1 MDTIKFMK
9 EKKRMCNSYSE
20 CTEICPLKKLMDEN
34 RLTCLGYCFAHPEE
48 AVSIVE
54 KWSAEHPVKTRQSE
68 FLEIYPRARCK
79 PDGILSMCPRHLDD
93 DYKNDHECS
102 WSSCVDCR
110 KEYWLA
116 EVDVA
121 NTNLIDREEVIKV
134 IDKHTNEDGALDE
147 DISVILEEIS

>member
-1 MDTIKFMK
+1 MDAIKFMK

-54 KWSAEHPVKTRQSE
+54 EWSKEHPAKTRQSE
-68 FLEIYPRARCK
+68 LLRMFPNARMTELGSLK
-79 PDGILSMCPRHLDD
+79 ICPTDVDR
-93 DYKNDHECS
+93 NIECS
-102 WSSCVDCR
+102 GENCTNCR
-110 KEYWLA
+110 RKYWLTEA
-116 EVDVA
+116 DGT
-121 NTNLIDREEVIKV
+121 NTNLIDREQVIKV
-134 IDKHTNEDGALDE
+134 VDKHTNEDGMLDE